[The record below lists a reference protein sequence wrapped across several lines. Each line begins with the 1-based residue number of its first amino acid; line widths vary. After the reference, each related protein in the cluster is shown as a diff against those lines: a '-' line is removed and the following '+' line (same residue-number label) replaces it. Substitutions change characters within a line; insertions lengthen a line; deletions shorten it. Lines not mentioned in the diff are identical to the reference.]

1 VDQPKDII
9 QYLRVVRILLE
20 ADELIV
26 DGVQALVGLGQE
38 FAKKIIHDF
47 WPSKPRREF
56 FAPFRGQASF
66 NAKHLNIG

>member
-20 ADELIV
+20 TDELIV
-26 DGVQALVGLGQE
+26 NGVQTLVGLGQE
-38 FAKKIIHDF
+38 FAEKIIHGF

-56 FAPFRGQASF
+56 FAPFRGCASF